1 MSSIGTAGVE
11 AHANPPSSSSNVPPL
26 TGESPN
32 TDNKREG
39 SSGTGFFISKDG
51 YIVTN
56 AHVAGSCASIKVNP
70 DGGTL
75 VGARLVSR
83 DQTNDLV
90 ILKADS
96 IRTKFAHFR
105 AGLRLGESAAAF
117 GFPLNTILA
126 SSGNFTIG
134 NVTALVGLSD
144 DSRFI
149 QMSTPVR
156 PGNSGGPL
164 LDQYGNLAGVVT
176 SKLDAMKVIAAI
188 GDIPQNVNF
197 AIKSSVVASF
207 FEGNNI
213 AYDSGSRN
221 SAWGTADLA
230 EYAKAISVLVTCQN

>member
-11 AHANPPSSSSNVPPL
+11 AHANPPSSSSNVPSL

-90 ILKADS
+90 TLKADL
-96 IRTKFAHFR
+96 IRTKFAHF
-105 AGLRLGESAAAF
+105 
-117 GFPLNTILA
+117 
-126 SSGNFTIG
+126 
-134 NVTALVGLSD
+134 
-144 DSRFI
+144 
-149 QMSTPVR
+149 Q
-156 PGNSGGPL
+156 PGS
-164 LDQYGNLAGVVT
+164 
-176 SKLDAMKVIAAI
+176 
-188 GDIPQNVNF
+188 
-197 AIKSSVVASF
+197 
-207 FEGNNI
+207 
-213 AYDSGSRN
+213 
-221 SAWGTADLA
+221 DLA
-230 EYAKAISVLVTCQN
+230 NQLRHLDFH